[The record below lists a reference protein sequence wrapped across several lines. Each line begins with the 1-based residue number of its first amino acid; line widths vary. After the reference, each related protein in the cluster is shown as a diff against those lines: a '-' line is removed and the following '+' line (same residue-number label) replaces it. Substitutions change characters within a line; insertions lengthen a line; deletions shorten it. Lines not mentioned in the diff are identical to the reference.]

1 MNRIVV
7 FNSKTGFT
15 EKYARWI
22 SEELNCEAVSIKKL
36 KLKRLRGYD
45 QVIYGGSIFAGT
57 IKGLKKIKKLKLK
70 NLVIFAT
77 GMTIFSDM
85 LIEQLVNIN
94 DISKEGFFYYEGGFN
109 PKKVGAFGRMIV
121 NMIGNEIKKKDI
133 KTEEDNYMLQ
143 TIEGTD
149 RTNKEN
155 INDLLEYVR
164 L

>member
-36 KLKRLRGYD
+36 KLKKLRDYD

-57 IKGLKKIKKLKLK
+57 IKGLKKIKKIKLN

-85 LIEQLVNIN
+85 LIDQLVKIN

-121 NMIGNEIKKKDI
+121 NMIGNEIKNKDI

-143 TIEGTD
+143 TIEGKD

-155 INDLLEYVR
+155 INDLLEFVR